1 MGTELETHIV
11 DLFEVANPFPGL
23 RSFEE
28 HEHMLF
34 FGREE
39 QVDDLIT
46 KLRKNRFLA
55 VIGTSGSGKS
65 SLVKSGLL
73 PSLYGGFMAQ
83 SGSNWQTVTFRPGV
97 DPIGNMSKALCESNY
112 NYLDELGVDDVDYS
126 DVIESGLRRSDRG
139 LVDFYHQNMTH
150 RKGENLLIL
159 VDQFEELFRFS
170 DIEKSKQDGFS
181 DAVAFIELLLTAS
194 QQSDVPV
201 YIVFTMRS
209 DFLGECT
216 RFKGLP
222 EAINDGHYLVPR
234 MSREQIR
241 EVIEGPVKV
250 GGAEISR
257 TLVNRILNDLG
268 DNPDQLPI
276 LQHALMRVWDHW
288 RVHSQQMGPLDN
300 EHYEAIGQLKGAL
313 SQHAEEAYS
322 ELEEDENQTLQRL
335 CKAIFKTLTDRGKDN
350 RGTRRPT
357 PVKEVMRLTNASF
370 EEVNEVT
377 RVFRESGRGFLLPDM
392 EVELSET
399 SILDISHESLMR
411 VWVRLMTWV
420 EEESES
426 IQMYL
431 RLTEAADQYEQRK
444 GGLWRNP
451 ELSLAIKWKNDNQPN
466 ELWAQR
472 LNDQFEHTMLFLD
485 YSIDQQEKEERYKE
499 EQQKSRLRR
508 ARIFA
513 TSVGSIA
520 IIAFVAAF
528 IAVKKER
535 EAERAQKDLKDE
547 KMLSIKAKNEA
558 LKDRDRAKKAAK
570 EAKLAEKKAIENQRL
585 AKRNGEIAIQE
596 KKEAERQKQ
605 IALQKAD
612 EARNQEIIANNARQK
627 AKEKQE
633 QAETLFRAAK
643 AESLAMAS
651 ISKYNSGLRDSS
663 KQKVLEAFRAETG
676 NDSTKGI
683 NMSKN
688 AILEALY
695 LNWTVLKAEQNK
707 IQNNNEI
714 KHISYNKSLNRA
726 LILDDGGDLN
736 IKAIENKSFIPFARS
751 IALGKNNRINSVF
764 LDDNEDILHLNSEG
778 SLYRTIKRTKQ
789 TIHEVDLGDKIFGK
803 SLIVRIGKH
812 ILIKNSDKIWI
823 ILEGV
828 VTKRFTNIDAF
839 CYSEKKD
846 YFIWV
851 FQNKIQGFKGIKNF
865 GLNAEFTAEIVD
877 PIITGSIS
885 CMSMNTNQNKVVMG
899 TTNGNLAFFEL
910 GGILNKNVK
919 NSVRELGEYKVHNSS
934 ITEVLWVD
942 KLNGEESIIT
952 AGFDGKLKICSVKD
966 YMGNLYASNTLSL
979 PVHRSWIYGL
989 IWLDKQR
996 SIISYS
1002 EDKTA
1007 VLSLVESES
1016 LYKDLKNE

>member
-1 MGTELETHIV
+1 MGTEMESHIV
-11 DLFEVANPFPGL
+11 DLFEVTNPFPGL

-112 NYLDELGVDDVDYS
+112 NYLDELGVENVDYS

-139 LVDFYHQNMTH
+139 LIDFYHQNMSQ
-150 RKGENLLIL
+150 RKGDNLLIL

-194 QQSDVPV
+194 RQSDVPL

-216 RFKGLP
+216 RFKGFP

-241 EVIEGPVKV
+241 DVIEGPVKV

-276 LQHALMRVWDHW
+276 LQHALMRVWDYG
-288 RVHSQQMGPLDN
+288 RVQSQQMGPLDN
-300 EHYEAIGQLKGAL
+300 EHYEAIGTLKGAL

-322 ELEEDENQTLQRL
+322 ELEEDENQTSQNL
-335 CKAIFKTLTDRGKDN
+335 CKAIFKTLTDRGKNN

-357 PVKEVMRLTNASF
+357 PVKEVMRLTNATF
-370 EEVNEVT
+370 EQVNVVT

-392 EVELSET
+392 EVELSES

-431 RLTEAADQYEQRK
+431 RLTEAADQYEKRK

-472 LNDQFEHTMLFLD
+472 SNQQFKHTMLFLD

-513 TSVGSIA
+513 ITVGSVAMVA
-520 IIAFVAAF
+520 ISLAFWANTK
-528 IAVKKER
+528 KKEADVAR
-535 EAERAQKDLKDE
+535 EDARVEKDKADQKSKELAVAYKELVTKEKDLE
-547 KMLSIKAKNEA
+547 KAVSNAKQS
-558 LKDRDRAKKAAK
+558 AK
-570 EAKLAEKKAIENQRL
+570 EARQSAVAAMKAKVVAERERENAKLSEARAMSEKKLAEQAQSLAMKAKKTAEMEKSYAERLKAISDANAAALASVSKYAQGDFDQSMRL
-585 AKRNGEIAIQE
+585 AKEAYILNREKNG
-596 KKEAERQKQ
+596 
-605 IALQKAD
+605 
-612 EARNQEIIANNARQK
+612 
-627 AKEKQE
+627 
-633 QAETLFRAAK
+633 
-643 AESLAMAS
+643 SP
-651 ISKYNSGLRDSS
+651 
-663 KQKVLEAFRAETG
+663 
-676 NDSTKGI
+676 
-683 NMSKN
+683 SKN
-688 AILEALY
+688 SILNALY
-695 LNWTVLKAEQNK
+695 LNWNKALNHE
-707 IQNNNEI
+707 NELEE
-714 KHISYNKSLNRA
+714 HLASVRA
-726 LILDDGGDLN
+726 LDVCEGRLEFFSVDDNLVLN
-736 IKAIENKSFIPFARS
+736 ISRLTHGKLSLLSSTKLPKPVKALKMNKNGNAIAVLFQDGQLAKYTVKSEVIKFAGNLATLGNIQGNARIYQVQDELLVLAAGKLWVIENGKIKSQFTGVSTFAVGSDKNQACLWVR
-751 IALGKNNRINSVF
+751 NNRIQTF
-764 LDDNEDILHLNSEG
+764 H
-778 SLYRTIKRTKQ
+778 TIKELGSDAALNLQFGGIATAA
-789 TIHEVDLGDKIFGK
+789 TIAPSGQQFAVGTLDG
-803 SLIVRIGKH
+803 
-812 ILIKNSDKIWI
+812 
-823 ILEGV
+823 
-828 VTKRFTNIDAF
+828 
-839 CYSEKKD
+839 
-846 YFIWV
+846 
-851 FQNKIQGFKGIKNF
+851 
-865 GLNAEFTAEIVD
+865 
-877 PIITGSIS
+877 
-885 CMSMNTNQNKVVMG
+885 KVVIGDMWDELNNPVE
-899 TTNGNLAFFEL
+899 TN
-910 GGILNKNVK
+910 
-919 NSVRELGEYKVHNSS
+919 NSFAKQHLSAVSMIK
-934 ITEVLWVD
+934 WVE
-942 KLNGEESIIT
+942 KLNGEATLITSSYDHTVKLVTVSDFLAKKYASESIRL
-952 AGFDGKLKICSVKD
+952 DLHK
-966 YMGNLYASNTLSL
+966 
-979 PVHRSWIYGL
+979 SWIFGFL
-989 IWLDKQR
+989 WIEKEQG
-996 SIISYS
+996 IITFS
-1002 EDKTA
+1002 EDSK
-1007 VLSLVESES
+1007 VKFSLLSSE
-1016 LYKDLKNE
+1016 LLNNILNEK

>member
-1 MGTELETHIV
+1 MGREMESHIV
-11 DLFEVANPFPGL
+11 DLFEVTNPFPGL

-28 HEHMLF
+28 NEHMLF

-112 NYLDELGVDDVDYS
+112 NYLDELGVDNVDYS
-126 DVIESGLRRSDRG
+126 DIIESGLRRSDRG
-139 LVDFYHQNMTH
+139 LIDFYHQNMSQ
-150 RKGENLLIL
+150 RKGDNLLIL

-194 QQSDVPV
+194 RQSDVPV

-216 RFKGLP
+216 RFKGFP

-276 LQHALMRVWDHW
+276 LQHALMRVWDYW
-288 RVHSQQMGPLDN
+288 RVQSQQTGPLDN
-300 EHYEAIGQLKGAL
+300 EHYEAIGTLKGAL

-322 ELEEDENQTLQRL
+322 ELEEDENQTSQNL
-335 CKAIFKTLTDRGKDN
+335 CKAIFKTLTDRGKNN

-357 PVKEVMRLTNASF
+357 PVKEVMRLTNATF
-370 EEVNEVT
+370 EQVNVVT

-392 EVELSET
+392 EVELSES

-411 VWVRLMTWV
+411 VWVSLMTWV

-431 RLTEAADQYEQRK
+431 RLTEAAEQYEQRK

-451 ELSLAIKWKNDNQPN
+451 ELSLAIKWKNDNEPN

-472 LNDQFEHTMLFLD
+472 LNEQFEHTMLFLD

-513 TSVGSIA
+513 VTVGSVAMVA
-520 IIAFVAAF
+520 ISLAFWANNEKKKADKAKEDADQKSTELAVVNNELNIKEKNLEKAVKEAEKSAKNARQSAVAAMK
-528 IAVKKER
+528 AKRVAER
-535 EAERAQKDLKDE
+535 ERENAKQSEANAMREKKIAEQAQSLAMTAKKTAEMEKSYAERLKAISDANAAALASVSKYAQGDFDQSMRL
-547 KMLSIKAKNEA
+547 
-558 LKDRDRAKKAAK
+558 AK
-570 EAKLAEKKAIENQRL
+570 EAYNLNREKDGSPS
-585 AKRNGEIAIQE
+585 RN
-596 KKEAERQKQ
+596 
-605 IALQKAD
+605 
-612 EARNQEIIANNARQK
+612 
-627 AKEKQE
+627 
-633 QAETLFRAAK
+633 
-643 AESLAMAS
+643 S
-651 ISKYNSGLRDSS
+651 ILN
-663 KQKVLEAFRAETG
+663 
-676 NDSTKGI
+676 
-683 NMSKN
+683 
-688 AILEALY
+688 ALY
-695 LNWTVLKAEQNK
+695 LNWNKALNHENELEEHLASVRALDVYVGRSEFFSVDDNLVLNVSRLTRGKFSLLSSTKLPKPVKALKMNKNGNAIAVLFQDGQLAKYAVKNEVIKFAGNLATLGK
-707 IQNNNEI
+707 IQGNARIYQVQDELLVLAAGKLWIVENGKI
-714 KHISYNKSLNRA
+714 KSQFTGVST
-726 LILDDGGDLN
+726 
-736 IKAIENKSFIPFARS
+736 FAVGSDKNQACLWVR
-751 IALGKNNRINSVF
+751 NNRIQTF
-764 LDDNEDILHLNSEG
+764 H
-778 SLYRTIKRTKQ
+778 TIK
-789 TIHEVDLGDKIFGK
+789 ELGSDAALNLQFGGIATTA
-803 SLIVRIGKH
+803 SIAPSGQQF
-812 ILIKNSDKIWI
+812 
-823 ILEGV
+823 V
-828 VTKRFTNIDAF
+828 VGTLD
-839 CYSEKKD
+839 
-846 YFIWV
+846 
-851 FQNKIQGFKGIKNF
+851 G
-865 GLNAEFTAEIVD
+865 
-877 PIITGSIS
+877 
-885 CMSMNTNQNKVVMG
+885 KVVIGDMWDES
-899 TTNGNLAFFEL
+899 N
-910 GGILNKNVK
+910 
-919 NSVRELGEYKVHNSS
+919 NSLETPNSFAKQHLS
-934 ITEVLWVD
+934 AVSMIKWVE
-942 KLNGEESIIT
+942 KLNGEPTLITSSYDHTVKLVTVSDFLAKKYASESIRL
-952 AGFDGKLKICSVKD
+952 DLHK
-966 YMGNLYASNTLSL
+966 
-979 PVHRSWIYGL
+979 SWIFGFL
-989 IWLDKQR
+989 WIEKEQG
-996 SIISYS
+996 IITFS
-1002 EDKTA
+1002 EDSK
-1007 VLSLVESES
+1007 VKFSLLSSE
-1016 LYKDLKNE
+1016 LLNNRLNEK